1 MKLESALA
9 GSEIVGSFR
18 SVGSAVALAG
28 SFGLVC
34 CANSDLRMTVSNGGC
49 CCLNG
54 IVRSCLLRKLGRQ
67 DDGIKEGGA
76 LLGIAVSKRRSVLLR
91 STGSFGSCC

>member
-34 CANSDLRMTVSNGGC
+34 CANSDLRMRFQT
-49 CCLNG
+49 
-54 IVRSCLLRKLGRQ
+54 
-67 DDGIKEGGA
+67 EGAVA
-76 LLGIAVSKRRSVLLR
+76 L
-91 STGSFGSCC
+91 TGSFGLVCCANSGARMTESKRAERCSV